1 MSRLRGALRRIAR
14 VPGVRQTRTVTERAV
29 TPHVRAEV
37 HQLQLQVAE
46 LRAQLDAVTN
56 GMKALEAFQP
66 AVFNAIVSTNGIAR
80 TLTRE
85 TASFRR
91 QLTELDEHGGN
102 IIDDTIE
109 RTMRPHIDTIAWLLT
124 RVETIRAE
132 MMHELRYG
140 SGGSGGAPSGG
151 AVPVEPRVITAGC
164 LDADEVRLNLGAGHI
179 ALPGFVNVD
188 LRELPGIDVVA
199 PINRLPVAP
208 ASVTEIFSSHT
219 LEHFPEL
226 QLGRTLLP
234 YWHSLLKPGGTFRAV
249 VPDLEA
255 MSKAYVGGMMPF
267 EQLRAVAYGGQE
279 YEGDFHFTGFTPES
293 LAALL
298 RSAGFDDPVVIARG
312 RPNGDCLEFE
322 IAATR
327 PAG

>member
-1 MSRLRGALRRIAR
+1 MSSLRSALRRIAR
-14 VPGVRQTRTVTERAV
+14 VPGVRQTRAITERAV
-29 TPHVRAEV
+29 TPHVRVDV
-37 HQLQLQVAE
+37 HELQVQVAD
-46 LRAQLDAVTN
+46 LRAQLEAVAA
-56 GMKALEAFQP
+56 GMKALETYQP
-66 AVFNAIVSTNGIAR
+66 AVFNAISSTNGITR
-80 TLTRE
+80 TLMRE
-85 TASFRR
+85 TAAFRR
-91 QLTELDEHGGN
+91 QLAELDEHGGN
-102 IIDDTIE
+102 IIDESVD
-109 RTMRPHIDTIAWLLT
+109 RALRPHIDTIAWLLT
-124 RVETIRAE
+124 RVETVRAE

-140 SGGSGGAPSGG
+140 SGGSGVPGG
-151 AVPVEPRVITAGC
+151 EAAPVEPRVITAGC
-164 LDADEVRLNLGAGHI
+164 LDGDEVRLNLGAGHI

-199 PINRLPVAP
+199 PIDRLPVAP
-208 ASVTEIFSSHT
+208 ASVAEIFSSHT

-226 QLGRTLLP
+226 QLSRTLLP

-255 MSKAYVGGMMPF
+255 MSKAYVGGAMPF

-298 RSAGFDDPVVIARG
+298 RGAGFDDPAIIARG